1 MKSFAYQPVWCDD
14 QNNMKAETIIP
25 FKSYSPRH
33 KFFALMVV
41 IGVSALIAVSIPDYA
56 IDFTCFY
63 QAGSAIA
70 SLQSPYNVECYYSP
84 AWVAILFSPLSVF
97 TREIAYRIYAAILF
111 GSYIFI
117 IFRISKQDLLVS
129 IIACFSPF
137 VFMTMQYGNID
148 WLVLLGLI
156 SPKFLGIWLI
166 LTKPQMGFTLA
177 IVWAWIIYKEKG
189 VRSLFVTFTPVTLG
203 LLISLLLGMRL
214 PNPEILSTWSADIWP
229 IGLILGIPALV
240 IAIRKKDEFLALAT
254 APFLT
259 PYIGPMSWAAILPI
273 TMQRRVFITVAVV
286 LSWLLIIIWR
296 LQL

>member
-1 MKSFAYQPVWCDD
+1 
-14 QNNMKAETIIP
+14 
-25 FKSYSPRH
+25 
-33 KFFALMVV
+33 MVA
-41 IGVSALIAVSIPDYA
+41 IGASALIAVLIPDYA
-56 IDFTCFY
+56 NDFTCFY

-70 SLQSPYNVECYYSP
+70 SFQSPYSVECYYSP
-84 AWVAILFSPLSVF
+84 VWVALLFSPLSVF

-117 IFRISKQDLLVS
+117 IWKISKQDLLVS
-129 IIACFSPF
+129 LIACFSPF

-177 IVWAWIIYKEKG
+177 IVWAWKIYKEQG
-189 VRSLFVTFTPVTLG
+189 VRAFFVTFTPVTLG
-203 LLISLLLGMRL
+203 LLVSLLLGMRL
-214 PNPEILSTWSADIWP
+214 PNPESLSTWSADIWP
-229 IGLILGIPALV
+229 FGLFLGIPALV
-240 IAIRKKDEFLALAT
+240 IAIQKKDEYLGLAT
-254 APFLT
+254 SPLLT

-273 TMQRRVFITVAVV
+273 AMQRRKYITVAVV

-296 LQL
+296 SQL